1 MKLSSQYHTSSKR
14 IRAYWAGFVF
24 LQFVNHFA
32 LLPVTAKEIQATG
45 EFMFGPQLSKE
56 FACNAAAKRA
66 IDAAIRQVNG
76 EAVSTEGQYICRE
89 NSGAQGENYQ
99 CVLNQ
104 STWSQ
109 IDGDVK
115 NIIIQKEVITELQG
129 ASQCTVSVIADVV
142 TPASR
147 PDANF
152 NFSFEV
158 NQRAFKDG
166 EKIRFVIKTSTNMH
180 LAIFSYLPY
189 LEGNHQVTRIFPNIY
204 EKESKVAEKI
214 VIPGPNSQY
223 ELLINWLDNG
233 SKEKVMQDEHFMI
246 IATKEPIKWLDDYS
260 IDKFKSVL
268 REIPADKIRKAQ
280 GSYIVLKEKSNSKN

>member
-1 MKLSSQYHTSSKR
+1 MKLSLRSDTSFQF
-14 IRAYWAGFVF
+14 IRQYWAGFVF
-24 LQFVNHFA
+24 LLIFYFFN
-32 LLPVTAKEIQATG
+32 LLPAAAKEVQATG
-45 EFMFGPQLSKE
+45 EFLFGPQLSKE

-76 EAVSTEGQYICRE
+76 EAVSTEGQYTCRE
-89 NSGAQGENYQ
+89 NSGTKSDDYQ

-115 NIIIQKEVITELQG
+115 NILIQKEVITELQG
-129 ASQCTVSVIADVV
+129 ASQCTVSLTVDVI
-142 TPASR
+142 TQSSR

-152 NFSFEV
+152 NFSYEV

-166 EKIRFVIKTSTNMH
+166 EKIRFVIKTSANMH

-189 LEGNHQVTRIFPNIY
+189 LEGNHQVTKIFPNIY

-223 ELLINWLDNG
+223 ELLISWLDNG
-233 SKEKVMQDEHFMI
+233 NKEKIIQDEHFMI